1 MLGRSESQTRQINN
15 DQTWVQLNVLYF
27 FRYRILQTFQAKVR
41 GDNEYLETRDAG
53 SWLDGDP
60 PVLQVPVITF
70 MGVGEVKYGG
80 KDFYL

>member
-1 MLGRSESQTRQINN
+1 MQTNN
-15 DQTWVQLNVLYF
+15 DQTGFDKIEKKGTRQGVVLFQASY
-27 FRYRILQTFQAKVR
+27 IELQTLQAKVR
-41 GDNEYLETRDAG
+41 VDNEYLETWDAG

-70 MGVGEVKYGG
+70 MGVGGVKYGG

>member
-1 MLGRSESQTRQINN
+1 MIRSGFNF
-15 DQTWVQLNVLYF
+15 VLYF
-27 FRYRILQTFQAKVR
+27 FIYSIYEYILILKILQTFQAKVR

-60 PVLQVPVITF
+60 PVFQVPVITF
-70 MGVGEVKYGG
+70 MGVGGVKYGG

>member
-1 MLGRSESQTRQINN
+1 MLVRSESQTRQINN
-15 DQTWVQLNVLYF
+15 D
-27 FRYRILQTFQAKVR
+27 RILQTFQAKVR
-41 GDNEYLETRDAG
+41 GDNEYLETWDAG

-70 MGVGEVKYGG
+70 MGVGGVKYGG

>member
-15 DQTWVQLNVLYF
+15 YQTWIQLNVLYF

-41 GDNEYLETRDAG
+41 GDNDYLETWDAG
-53 SWLDGDP
+53 SWLKGDP

-70 MGVGEVKYGG
+70 MGVGGVKYGW

>member
-1 MLGRSESQTRQINN
+1 MLGRSESQTRQITNY
-15 DQTWVQLNVLYF
+15 QTWVQLNVLYF

-70 MGVGEVKYGG
+70 MGVGGVKYGW

>member
-60 PVLQVPVITF
+60 PVLQVPVISF
-70 MGVGEVKYGG
+70 MGVGGVKYGG

>member
-27 FRYRILQTFQAKVR
+27 FRYRILQTFQTKVR

-70 MGVGEVKYGG
+70 MEVGGVKYGG

>member
-1 MLGRSESQTRQINN
+1 MLGRSLSQTRQINN

-60 PVLQVPVITF
+60 PVFQVPVITF
-70 MGVGEVKYGG
+70 MGVGGVKYGG